1 MESFFNQIDQRG
13 ECYKMTESLLLQA
26 QHLLDDGNSQLKT
39 AKILGVSE
47 SSIRYHLKN
56 GNLKKKL

>member
-1 MESFFNQIDQRG
+1 
-13 ECYKMTESLLLQA
+13 LLQA
-26 QHLLDDGNSQLKT
+26 QHLLDDGISQLKT